1 MARTTTGIR
10 ALATVA
16 FLAAGL
22 APATPANAYHLE
34 KARLSQELKDTK
46 SRLDAA
52 LENEDEMRKIVRE
65 IEEKLSAQQ
74 QRLNAA
80 QSEVAQVEHQ
90 IATTE
95 SRLQQLAADE
105 QNRRDTV
112 NERAA
117 AIYMLGPMDT
127 MTAVASAPSVDAFVS
142 RAQAVNFI
150 SSYDQ
155 QNLEDLAGIRYET
168 KLGRITLREARLQAK
183 QVRARV
189 AQRVSE
195 VAAWRAARQD
205 ALDRIE
211 GSVDKFRAMI
221 RALEAEQERIADIIA
236 GRGTYGGSVY
246 TGAASALGFAW
257 PIRGYI
263 TSPYGPRWGGFHTG
277 MDIDC
282 DTGERI
288 GASRAGTVIASEW
301 GGGYGNMIII
311 DHGDGFSTLYA
322 HNSQLIASRGQS
334 VSQGTVVALCGSTGN
349 STGDHSHFEIRYNG
363 SHRNPR
369 PYLP

>member
-1 MARTTTGIR
+1 MGRTTKGIR
-10 ALATVA
+10 ALATAAIVV
-16 FLAAGL
+16 AGL

-34 KARLSQELKDTK
+34 KARLSQELKETK

-52 LENEDEMRKIVRE
+52 LENEDEMAKIVRE
-65 IEEKLSAQQ
+65 IDAKLRIQQ
-74 QRLNAA
+74 QKLNAA
-80 QSEVAQVEHQ
+80 HAEVAQIEHQ
-90 IATTE
+90 IASTE

-105 QNRRDTV
+105 QMRRDTV
-112 NERAA
+112 NDRAA
-117 AIYMLGPMDT
+117 AIYMLGPMNT
-127 MTAVASAPSVDAFVS
+127 MSAVASAPSIDAFVS

-168 KLGRITLREARLQAK
+168 KLGRITLKEARAQAR
-183 QVRARV
+183 QIRARV

-195 VAAWRAARQD
+195 VAAWRAAKQE

-211 GSVDKFRAMI
+211 GSVDKYRSMI
-221 RALEAEQERIADIIA
+221 RALEAEQQRIADIIS

-257 PIRGYI
+257 PINGYI

-288 GASRAGTVIASEW
+288 GASRGGTVIASEW
-301 GGGYGNMIII
+301 GGGYGYMVII

-322 HNSQLIASRGQS
+322 HNSRLLVSRGQS
-334 VSQGTVVALCGSTGN
+334 VARGSVVALCGSTGN

>member
-1 MARTTTGIR
+1 MGRTNKGIR
-10 ALATVA
+10 ALAAIAITVS
-16 FLAAGL
+16 GL

-34 KARLSQELKDTK
+34 KARLSQELKETK
-46 SRLDAA
+46 ARLESAIDNA
-52 LENEDEMRKIVRE
+52 DEMRKIVRE
-65 IEEKLSAQQ
+65 IDAKLQMQQ

-80 QSEVAQVEHQ
+80 QAEVAQVEHQ

-95 SRLQQLAADE
+95 ARLLQLADNE
-105 QNRRDTV
+105 RVRRETV

-117 AIYMLGPMDT
+117 AIYMMGPMDT
-127 MTAVASAPSVDAFVS
+127 MTAVASAPSLDAFVS
-142 RAQAVNFI
+142 RAQAVTFI

-168 KLGRITLREARLQAK
+168 KLGRITLREARAQAK
-183 QVRARV
+183 RVRARV

-195 VAAWRAARQD
+195 VAAWRAARQE

-221 RALEAEQERIADIIA
+221 RALEAEQQRIADIIA
-236 GRGTYGGSVY
+236 GRGSYGGTVY
-246 TGAASALGFAW
+246 TGAASSLGFAW

-282 DTGERI
+282 NTGNRI
-288 GASRAGTVIASEW
+288 GASRSGTVIAAEW
-301 GGGYGNMIII
+301 GGGYGNMVIV

-322 HNSQLIASRGQS
+322 HNSQLFVSRGS
-334 VSQGTVVALCGSTGN
+334 RVSQGQVVAACGSTGN
-349 STGDHSHFEIRYNG
+349 STGDHLHFEIRYNG